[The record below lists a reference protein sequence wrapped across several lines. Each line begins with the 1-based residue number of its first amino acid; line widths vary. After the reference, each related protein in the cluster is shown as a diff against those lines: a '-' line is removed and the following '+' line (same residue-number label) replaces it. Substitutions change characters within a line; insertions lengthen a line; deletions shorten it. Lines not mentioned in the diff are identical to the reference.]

1 MVLFGLKKRV
11 LLAEAE
17 GEEGLGLHIVVVLL
31 IITII
36 VATQYNVDTLKEKFE
51 FWVLQHL
58 MGGNNTCLVC
68 VYIHKNRVLFHQY
81 VSRFWQSRKML
92 PKCGYRFSFR
102 EGNNITNFMHL
113 H

>member
-36 VATQYNVDTLKEKFE
+36 VATQYNVDTLKEKF
-51 FWVLQHL
+51 
-58 MGGNNTCLVC
+58 
-68 VYIHKNRVLFHQY
+68 
-81 VSRFWQSRKML
+81 
-92 PKCGYRFSFR
+92 
-102 EGNNITNFMHL
+102 
-113 H
+113 